1 MMNTHELAASLKPF
15 SIAGIKF
22 DGIACPTSK
31 FSNSNLAGDPSGR
44 GSIYL
49 PTWETKREYHQ
60 KRSQNVISIEL
71 LNETHIKQYKV
82 S

>member
-1 MMNTHELAASLKPF
+1 MAASLKPF

-31 FSNSNLAGDPSGR
+31 FSNSNLVDDPAGS

-49 PTWETKREYHQ
+49 QTRWIEYTSRNRGEITEEVD
-60 KRSQNVISIEL
+60 K
-71 LNETHIKQYKV
+71 
-82 S
+82 